1 MTQKTAIV
9 KDEIYLQHLTGD
21 YHPENHHRL
30 EVVYEMLQE
39 EEMQGKFRE
48 LPPRPATRETTR
60 CAPHVSAEKRGF
72 PIGSS

>member
-1 MTQKTAIV
+1 MKQKTAIV

-48 LPPRPATRETTR
+48 LPPRPATREELELN
-60 CAPHVSAEKRGF
+60 H
-72 PIGSS
+72 